1 VLEMAGGILPDEDL
15 PAIEAMGIKG
25 NFGPGTPLN
34 TIIEF
39 VRTNINPDRLAHEL
53 SPLAPSA
60 EEAAEGTA
68 H

>member
-1 VLEMAGGILPDEDL
+1 MAGGILPDEDL
-15 PAIEAMGIKG
+15 PAIEKLGIKG

-39 VRTNINPDRLAHEL
+39 VRANVNADRLSHEL
-53 SPLAPSA
+53 APLEPAAP
-60 EEAAEGTA
+60 EAAEGTA